1 MSAYVV
7 FTRTKTIDQKELE
20 KYWTGIQAT
29 MKGHPIEVL
38 VAYGKHEVLEGDPIE
53 GIVIA
58 KFPNLKAAKDWYHSE
73 AYQRV
78 AKHRKGVGADSALG
92 SATSGFRPI
101 AVRFRPQLHVAMS
114 ATVCCSGPSPTNAAL
129 LPAPFSPP
137 ASNKIWIATAFRCA
151 IWPDKLRRVQVGL
164 LGDSRHVRIPSLL
177 LFMLLISK
185 NLANPHGAKRGKC
198 NR

>member
-20 KYWTGIQAT
+20 QYWAGIQTT

-58 KFPNLKAAKDWYHSE
+58 KFPNVKVAKDWYYSE

-78 AKHRKGVGADSALG
+78 AKHRKDGAIYHGLIVEGVS
-92 SATSGFRPI
+92 
-101 AVRFRPQLHVAMS
+101 
-114 ATVCCSGPSPTNAAL
+114 
-129 LPAPFSPP
+129 
-137 ASNKIWIATAFRCA
+137 
-151 IWPDKLRRVQVGL
+151 
-164 LGDSRHVRIPSLL
+164 
-177 LFMLLISK
+177 
-185 NLANPHGAKRGKC
+185 
-198 NR
+198 